1 MWTVI
6 KFDKKNI
13 HIFKEDLKRKL
24 GNNFE
29 IYYPK
34 LTIQKYQKQKLKQ
47 KNINLLGDYLFCF
60 HSKFQNERNISQLK
74 FIRGVKYFLNGF
86 RQSQIEIN
94 NFINNLKKLE
104 NEDGYITQNI
114 YQTEIDKI
122 YKFTSGPF
130 TEKIFKIISL
140 NKDKIDVLIGNIK
153 SKINKKKFL
162 FKPV

>member
-13 HIFKEDLKRKL
+13 HIFKEELKRKL

-94 NFINNLKKLE
+94 NFIINLKRLE

>member
-13 HIFKEDLKRKL
+13 HIFKEELKRKL

-60 HSKFQNERNISQLK
+60 HPKFQNERNISQLK

-94 NFINNLKKLE
+94 NFIINLKKLE

>member
-29 IYYPK
+29 IYYQK

-94 NFINNLKKLE
+94 NFIINLKKLE

>member
-13 HIFKEDLKRKL
+13 HIFKEELKRKF

-34 LTIQKYQKQKLKQ
+34 LTIQKYQKLKLKQ

-60 HSKFQNERNISQLK
+60 HSKFQNERNISQLM

-94 NFINNLKKLE
+94 NFIINLKKLE

-162 FKPV
+162 FKPI

>member
-13 HIFKEDLKRKL
+13 HIFEEDLKRKL

-94 NFINNLKKLE
+94 NFIINLKKLE

>member
-13 HIFKEDLKRKL
+13 HIFKEELKRKL

-94 NFINNLKKLE
+94 NFIINLKKLE

>member
-13 HIFKEDLKRKL
+13 HIFKEELKRKL